1 MLTYN
6 FKEIEAQSQKHWE
19 EQETFKA
26 TPDNSKE
33 KFYCLSMLPYPSGAL
48 HMGHVRNYTIS
59 DVIARYQKML
69 GKNVLH
75 PMGWDAFGLPAE
87 NAAIKH
93 KRQPAE
99 WTYNNIEHM
108 KSQFKTLGF
117 GYDWSREIAT
127 CKDDYYKW
135 EQWFFIELFKKGLVY
150 KKSSTVNWDPVD
162 NTVLAN
168 EQVIDGKGWRS
179 GATVIKKEIPQWFI
193 KITAYAEELLEG
205 LTDLQG
211 WPEAV
216 KTMQHNWIGKS
227 KGLTINFKQEDPNKN
242 IKVFT
247 TRPETI
253 YGVSYLVVSPN
264 HPISLTAAKNNIAIQ
279 NFIAQCN
286 ELSTMEADLAIQEK
300 IGIDSGIQVK
310 HPFTNKLL
318 PVWIG
323 NFVLMDYG
331 TGAVMS
337 VPSHDQRDWEFAKKY
352 NLPLKEVI
360 KPVDNIIHDYTKSA
374 YINTGLIVNS
384 KELNSLSVNDAYE
397 KIKATLLKIESGE
410 ETINYRIHD
419 WGVSRQRYWGC
430 LIPMIYCDKCGVVPE
445 NKENL
450 PVKLPTNVTIDGTG
464 SPLEKMPEFYET
476 TCPKCEGP
484 AKRETDT
491 FDTFMESSWYYA
503 RYTSPKA
510 DQMLSEEANYWLP
523 VDQYVGGIEHA
534 IMHLL
539 YARFFHKLM
548 RDIGLVNSDE
558 PFTKLLTQGMVLKDG
573 AKMSKSKGNT
583 VDPNELI
590 KKYGADTVRLFSMF
604 AAPPEQSLEWSD
616 KGVDG
621 AYRFLKKV
629 WTFCIENQTSIININ
644 KESSN
649 DVKQNNFS
657 STEKKQR
664 FEIHNILQ
672 QANHDMQR
680 TQLNT
685 VVSACMKMMN
695 LLAQKIDNAHLKH
708 ETISILLRII
718 HPTTPHISHAL
729 WLLLQFKGDII
740 SNPWPKEDLN
750 ALKSDTM
757 TIMVQINGKLRT
769 KIDFPISTT
778 KNEIEHIVKNN
789 DTVLKFTQEL
799 NVRKII
805 YVPKKLINIVV
816 GA

>member
-6 FKEIEAQSQKHWE
+6 FKEIEAQSQKYWE

-26 TPDNSKE
+26 TPDKSKE

-87 NAAIKH
+87 NAALKH
-93 KRQPAE
+93 KRQPAD

-108 KSQFKTLGF
+108 RAQFKTLGF
-117 GYDWSREIAT
+117 GYDWNREIAT
-127 CKDDYYKW
+127 CNEDYYKW

-193 KITAYAEELLEG
+193 KITTYAEELLNG

-227 KGLTINFKQEDPNKN
+227 KGLTISFKQEHLNED
-242 IKVFT
+242 IQVFT

-264 HPISLTAAKNNIAIQ
+264 HPISLTAAKNNIKIQ
-279 NFIAQCN
+279 NFITQCN
-286 ELSTMEADLAIQEK
+286 KLSTMEADLATQEK
-300 IGIDSGIQVK
+300 IGIYSGIKVK
-310 HPFTNKLL
+310 HPFKNELL

-337 VPSHDQRDWEFAKKY
+337 VPAHDQRDWEFAKKY
-352 NLPLKEVI
+352 NLPLQEVI
-360 KPVDNIIHDYTKSA
+360 KPKDNMIHDYTKSA
-374 YINTGLIVNS
+374 HINSGIIVNS
-384 KELNSLSVNDAYE
+384 KELNNLSVDEAYE
-397 KIKATLLKIESGE
+397 QVKTSLLKHKAGE

-430 LIPMIYCDKCGVVPE
+430 LIPMIYCNNCGVVPE
-445 NKENL
+445 DQENL
-450 PVKLPTNVTIDGTG
+450 PVKLPDNVVIDGAG

-476 TCPKCEGP
+476 TCPKCKGK

-503 RYTSPKA
+503 RYTSPAA
-510 DQMLSEEANYWLP
+510 DEMLSDEANYWLP
-523 VDQYVGGIEHA
+523 VDQYVGGVEHA

-548 RDIGLVNSDE
+548 RDIGLVDSHE

-590 KKYGADTVRLFSMF
+590 KQYGADTVRLFSMF

-621 AYRFLKKV
+621 AYKFLKKV
-629 WTFCIENQTSIININ
+629 WVFCMENQSSIIDIN
-644 KESSN
+644 KKLLNKPHLDNFN
-649 DVKQNNFS
+649 DS
-657 STEKKQR
+657 EKKQR

-685 VVSACMKMMN
+685 VISACMKMMN
-695 LLAQKIDNAHLKH
+695 LLSQKVENSQIKH
-708 ETISILLRII
+708 EAISILLRII
-718 HPTTPHISHAL
+718 HPTAPHISHTL
-729 WLLLQFKGDII
+729 WELLQFKGDIL
-740 SNPWPKEDLN
+740 SSSWPQEDPN

-757 TIMVQINGKLRT
+757 TIMVQVNGKLRT
-769 KIDFPISTT
+769 KIDFSINAT

-789 DTVLKFTQEL
+789 ATVLKFTQEL
-799 NVRKII
+799 SIRKVI